1 MDRWNAINYGIEIVQ
16 WQTSSITR
24 KLELM
29 FGRILNPYSWE
40 ALKSDLPHN
49 AVETI
54 QQVEEHYNK
63 VNII

>member
-1 MDRWNAINYGIEIVQ
+1 MHLITESKLFSDK
-16 WQTSSITR
+16 TSSIKR

-40 ALKSDLPHN
+40 ALKGGLPHN
-49 AVETI
+49 AVETN
-54 QQVEEHYNK
+54 QQVEEHNKK